1 MSASETEVKTI
12 QARVFDLPT
21 AGKLTDILPE
31 GEPVEFP
38 EIISFD
44 YYESLYDL
52 FITAEL
58 TVFDSSGNIDKG
70 FGGCGVRQFCP
81 VEIELNDPSLG
92 KKWER
97 ERPALNFIGDNCFY
111 VNRVRNQIVQGKKK
125 QYTLELIN
133 RDALVSIQRGV
144 KSAWPPNES
153 KGIDYNTVVS
163 DIMTQYIKTKKDTSR
178 IMEEMSESVAK
189 VMGNNYKP
197 YRMLDYICSKATP
210 KASGA
215 DSGGTEETRPAGY
228 LFHETYDEYR
238 FPSIYK
244 LVTEAYNLVE
254 AHSQYSVSIVNDADA
269 GPKDAAYTLL
279 GYKFY
284 DGETQ
289 ATLLEEVESK
299 KRGKTKKVLLDSQ
312 RNVVREIIKQAPQQ
326 SCFAAVADGDFQM
339 TQYIPQTEYQIE
351 YYNTCEEDALD
362 NQPPNPELT
371 SLNYGALLDMLRKQT
386 STIRVNGNWSLSA
399 GDHIYIDFPE
409 IQGDGVKMVELS
421 AKYSGQYLITKLNHK
436 VEDIQHVYTH
446 MEICK
451 LVES

>member
-1 MSASETEVKTI
+1 MSASEAEVKTI
-12 QARVFDLPT
+12 RAWVYDLPSE
-21 AGKLTDILPE
+21 GKITDILPSGKPE
-31 GEPVEFP
+31 EFP

-44 YYESLYDL
+44 YYETLYDL
-52 FITAEL
+52 FITADL
-58 TVFDSSGNIDKG
+58 TVFDSSGKIDKA
-70 FGGCGVRQFCP
+70 FNNCGVRQFCP

-97 ERPALNFIGDNCFY
+97 ERSVLKFTDDNCFY
-111 VNRVRNQIVQGKKK
+111 VNRVKNQIVQGKKK

-153 KGIDYNTVVS
+153 VGIDYNTVVS
-163 DIMTQYIKTKKDTSR
+163 DIMSQYIKTKKDTSR
-178 IMEEMSESVAK
+178 IMEDMSESVAK

-210 KASGA
+210 KATGTGSGQ
-215 DSGGTEETRPAGY
+215 EETRPAGY

-238 FPSIYK
+238 FPSIYR

-254 AHSQYSVSIVNDADA
+254 AHSQYSVSIVNDGNA
-269 GPKDAAYTLL
+269 GPKEAAYTIL

-289 ATLLEEVESK
+289 TTLLEEVETK
-299 KRGKTKKVLLDSQ
+299 KRGKAKKIILDSQ

-326 SCFAAVADGDFQM
+326 TCFAAAADGDFTPVM
-339 TQYIPQTEYQIE
+339 YTPQTEYQIE
-351 YYNTCEEDALD
+351 YYNTCEENALD
-362 NQPPNPELT
+362 NQPPNPELS
-371 SLNYGALLDMLRKQT
+371 SLNYGALLDMLKTQT
-386 STIRVNGNWSLSA
+386 STIRVNGNLSLSA

-409 IQGDGVKMVELS
+409 IQGDGTKMVELS

-436 VEDIQHVYTH
+436 VKDIQHVYTH